1 MIVCKRS
8 YNDSRRTP
16 YISHAPVTSSTH
28 GPAHGEDDHLVHS
41 AGDLAAAIRVV
52 DGHEVDID
60 HAGPF
65 VVRPRLAH
73 HAKAAQSIQSIMHDG
88 GGVHV
93 VGQNGARS

>member
-1 MIVCKRS
+1 M
-8 YNDSRRTP
+8 
-16 YISHAPVTSSTH
+16 TSSTH

-65 VVRPRLAH
+65 VVQPRLEH